1 MLLSIAIV
9 IQLRKNSR
17 KGKEG
22 LAPIPAAKIED
33 VELET
38 DQPPVEQQPELDPIG
53 KYLQHLDE
61 ICESVEPLGHNECR
75 LKLSDWSLRYTM
87 ELASK
92 TRYYDE
98 PEEER
103 PVATMYFTLH
113 NDHSWEINDRGE
125 TAATLAE
132 ISENAEAEMDAFRRQ
147 ISKGTIA
154 LSSDGT
160 LRSKGV
166 NYNTFEA
173 SLLRMRES
181 IKSMDD
187 RWSEQVWGKVG
198 PMPLTID
205 KATGKRL
212 EFSGRGFEEK
222 GAAATQ
228 VTRSFSLV
236 PGAMTYYFERE
247 PYPLS
252 KDQLSKDQPGTVCLL
267 RDNPG
272 ILDDE
277 MLLGEFTGSQG
288 LTGTHVVAEGLW
300 RDPHPGINYHLEI
313 ATTAKWKFTI
323 LQPELGQSKGT
334 FPHRAGLSKGAIV
347 IGPFRTGPRPV
358 RAEID
363 HGGNGEFSLQFT
375 SVDGT
380 HQTEAFTAQAQFHIE
395 DLETGLFPGKEYIAC
410 AAGNGPW
417 EIKLSEG
424 Y

>member
-1 MLLSIAIV
+1 M
-9 IQLRKNSR
+9 
-17 KGKEG
+17 
-22 LAPIPAAKIED
+22 PAAKIED

-252 KDQLSKDQPGTVCLL
+252 KDQLSKDQPGTVCLV

-277 MLLGEFTGSQG
+277 MLLAHITEMVGNFAAHLTRDEMAYGAQERGLNWGSIRAPDE
-288 LTGTHVVAEGLW
+288 LVDEGHLNDRGFW
-300 RDPHPGINYHLEI
+300 VEVPHPELDRSFKYPGPAGIYNGSPWRISRRAPLIGEHNEEI
-313 ATTAKWKFTI
+313 YCG
-323 LQPELGQSKGT
+323 ELGLQ
-334 FPHRAGLSKGAIV
+334 
-347 IGPFRTGPRPV
+347 RTELAYL
-358 RAEID
+358 AES
-363 HGGNGEFSLQFT
+363 G
-375 SVDGT
+375 VV
-380 HQTEAFTAQAQFHIE
+380 
-395 DLETGLFPGKEYIAC
+395 
-410 AAGNGPW
+410 
-417 EIKLSEG
+417 
-424 Y
+424 